1 MKKIIATLLAVALTV
16 TLCASALAESRLDK
30 ILAAGEIHMAT
41 SPDFAPSEF
50 IDDSKSGQDMY
61 VGADIE
67 LGKYIADKLGVK
79 LVIDAMDFSA
89 VMASVA
95 MGSTDM
101 AISGFAY
108 TEERA
113 EVAEMSTPYNISD
126 DEDSQGHR
134 VLMLKEV
141 AESYDSADDFAGLT
155 LAVQNGS
162 LQQQLATAQLPDDV
176 KYELISDLGTA
187 VLMLINGKVDGVVVA
202 NGEIYESA
210 YDEVKMS
217 TFRFEYEG
225 DGTVLMVPKG
235 ETELIEAIN
244 EIILEVNDLGLY
256 DEWVDEYT
264 ALAASL
270 GIEVNE

>member
-1 MKKIIATLLAVALTV
+1 MKKFIATLLAVALIM

-30 ILAAGEIHMAT
+30 ILEAGEIHMAT

-50 IDDSKSGQDMY
+50 IDDSKTGQDMY

-67 LGKYIADKLGVK
+67 LGKYIAEKLGVK

-95 MGSTDM
+95 LGSTDM

-113 EVAEMSTPYNISD
+113 EMAEMSTPYNISD

-162 LQQQLATAQLPDDV
+162 LQQQLATAQLPEDV

-187 VLMLINGKVDGVVVA
+187 VLMLTNGKVDGVVVA
-202 NGEIYESA
+202 NGEIYETA
-210 YDEVKMS
+210 YPEVKMS

-225 DGTVLMVPKG
+225 DGTVMMVPKG
-235 ETELIEAIN
+235 ETELMEAIN
-244 EIILEVNDLGLY
+244 EIIVEVNEKGLY
-256 DEWVDEYT
+256 DEWVEEYT

-270 GIEVNE
+270 GIEVND

>member
-1 MKKIIATLLAVALTV
+1 MKKIIATLLAVALTM
-16 TLCASALAESRLDK
+16 TLCASALAESRLDQ

-50 IDDSKSGQDMY
+50 IDDSKTGQDQY

-67 LGKYIADKLGVK
+67 LGKYIANKLGVK

-89 VMASVA
+89 VQAAVA
-95 MGSTDM
+95 MKTTDM

-113 EVAEMSTPYNISD
+113 QMAEMSTPYNISD
-126 DEDSQGHR
+126 DEDSVGHR
-134 VLMLKEV
+134 VLMMKEV
-141 AESYDSADDFAGLT
+141 AEQYDSADDFAGMT

-162 LQQQLATAQLPDDV
+162 LQQQLAAEQLPDDIQ
-176 KYELISDLGTA
+176 YELIADLGTA

-210 YDEVKMS
+210 YDEVQLS
-217 TFRFEYEG
+217 TFRFAYDG

-244 EIILEVNDLGLY
+244 EIILEVNELGLY
-256 DEWVDEYT
+256 DQWVEEYT
-264 ALAASL
+264 ELATSL
-270 GIEVNE
+270 GIETN